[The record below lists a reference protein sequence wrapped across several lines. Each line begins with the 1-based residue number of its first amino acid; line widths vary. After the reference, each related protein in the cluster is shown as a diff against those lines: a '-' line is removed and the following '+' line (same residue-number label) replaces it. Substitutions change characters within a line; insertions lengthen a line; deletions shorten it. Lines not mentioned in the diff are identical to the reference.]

1 MPVIYSFPFTAT
13 SSVTF
18 SNLTSREL
26 EEESAAV
33 GEDEAA
39 KHPVLEL
46 ECEVQ
51 VVEEIAAV
59 ADNEDETFFLVNFPD
74 EILFCSGRLTSRELE
89 EESAAVVKDEAVQ
102 DEEVDSELFEGE
114 TVEHP
119 EVEVQVVEVAVV
131 IFNET
136 SLDSVRFVG
145 FEG

>member
-1 MPVIYSFPFTAT
+1 MHIIYSFSIAAT

-33 GEDEAA
+33 GEDEAV

-51 VVEEIAAV
+51 VG
-59 ADNEDETFFLVNFPD
+59 EDEAFFFVNCPD

-102 DEEVDSELFEGE
+102 DEEVDSEIFEGE
-114 TVEHP
+114 AV

-145 FEG
+145 FKG

>member
-1 MPVIYSFPFTAT
+1 MLVIYSFP
-13 SSVTF
+13 SVTF

-33 GEDEAA
+33 GEDETA

-59 ADNEDETFFLVNFPD
+59 ADNKGSAAAVGDEDDDRRDNEDEAFFFVNCPD

-114 TVEHP
+114 AVEHP

-136 SLDSVRFVG
+136 
-145 FEG
+145 

>member
-1 MPVIYSFPFTAT
+1 MPVIYSVPFTAT

-18 SNLTSREL
+18 SNSTSREL

-33 GEDEAA
+33 GEDRR
-39 KHPVLEL
+39 
-46 ECEVQ
+46 
-51 VVEEIAAV
+51 
-59 ADNEDETFFLVNFPD
+59 DNEDETFFLVNFPD

-136 SLDSVRFVG
+136 SRGVIRIVG
-145 FEG
+145 FKG